1 MKKRF
6 KLLATAGI
14 LLALTL
20 AGCGNNKSA
29 DSVNNEA
36 ASAKAKEEV
45 QTLTV
50 YSAGPDGLAA
60 NIQQA
65 FEEKTGI
72 KVEMFQGTT
81 GKILSRLEAE
91 KNNPVADIVVLASV
105 ASMDG
110 LKESNQL
117 LSYQEAENASKMNR
131 DWSDAEGYYYGYS
144 ASALGIAYNTKNT
157 KDIPTEWT
165 DLAKPEWQGKM
176 NIPDPSLSG
185 SAVDFIYG
193 YTEAEKTAW
202 DTIQLW
208 KNNGLQVNGANKEA
222 LDAVITGDKN
232 ATISGVDY
240 MAYKAKASGE
250 PVEIVYPKSGTV
262 VSPRA
267 VAIMKDAK
275 NVEGAKAYVNFL
287 LSDEGQKLVTDAY
300 LLPGNNEIA
309 VKDRAALDEIPQL
322 KVNWKGSESK
332 QLDILTKF
340 NDIFR

>member
-1 MKKRF
+1 MKRRGL
-6 KLLATAGI
+6 KLFATAGV
-14 LLALTL
+14 LLTLAL
-20 AGCGNNKSA
+20 AGCGNKEVEKTEKVSA
-29 DSVNNEA
+29 QP
-36 ASAKAKEEV
+36 KEE
-45 QTLTV
+45 QILTV

-110 LKESNQL
+110 LKETSQL
-117 LSYQEAENASKMNR
+117 QSYQDAKQAEKINS

-157 KDIPTEWT
+157 QEIPTDWS
-165 DLAKPEWQGKM
+165 DLAKEQWQNKI

-185 SAVDFIYG
+185 SAVDFLYG
-193 YTEAEKTAW
+193 YALVEKNAW
-202 DTIQLW
+202 KTMELW

-232 ATISGVDY
+232 ATIAGVDY
-240 MAYKAKASGE
+240 MAYKAKADGE
-250 PVEIVYPKSGTV
+250 PVEIMYPKSGTV

-267 VAIMKDAK
+267 VGILKDAK
-275 NVEGAKAYVNFL
+275 HIEAAKEYVDFL
-287 LSDEGQKLVTDAY
+287 LSDEGQKLVTEAY
-300 LLPGNNEIA
+300 LLPGNKEIS
-309 VKDRAALDEIPQL
+309 VKNRAALDEIPQL
-322 KVNWKGSESK
+322 TVNWKGAEAD
-332 QLDILTKF
+332 QLEILTKF
-340 NDIFR
+340 NDMFR

>member
-1 MKKRF
+1 MKRRGL
-6 KLLATAGI
+6 KLFATAGI
-14 LLALTL
+14 LLTLAL
-20 AGCGNNKSA
+20 AGCGNKEVEKTEKVSA
-29 DSVNNEA
+29 HP
-36 ASAKAKEEV
+36 KEEKI
-45 QTLTV
+45 LTV

-91 KNNPVADIVVLASV
+91 KNNPVADVVVLASV

-110 LKESNQL
+110 LKETSQL
-117 LSYQEAENASKMNR
+117 QSYQDAKQAEKINS

-157 KDIPTEWT
+157 QEVPTDWS
-165 DLAKPEWQGKM
+165 DLAKEQWQNKI

-185 SAVDFIYG
+185 SAVDFLYG
-193 YTEAEKTAW
+193 YALAEKNAW
-202 DTIQLW
+202 KTMGLW

-232 ATISGVDY
+232 ATIAGVDY
-240 MAYKAKASGE
+240 MAYKAKADGE
-250 PVEIVYPKSGTV
+250 PVEIMYPKSGTV

-267 VAIMKDAK
+267 LGILKDAK
-275 NVEGAKAYVNFL
+275 HIEAAKEYVDFL

-300 LLPGNNEIA
+300 LLPGNKEIP
-309 VKDRAALDEIPQL
+309 VKNRAALDEVPQL
-322 KVNWKGSESK
+322 TVNWKGAEAD
-332 QLDILTKF
+332 QLEILTKF
-340 NDIFR
+340 NDMFR

>member
-1 MKKRF
+1 MKKRGLTLF
-6 KLLATAGI
+6 ATAGI
-14 LLALTL
+14 LLTLAL
-20 AGCGNNKSA
+20 AGCGNKEVEKKEKVSA
-29 DSVNNEA
+29 QP
-36 ASAKAKEEV
+36 KEE
-45 QTLTV
+45 QILTV

-91 KNNPVADIVVLASV
+91 KNNPVADVVVLASV

-110 LKESNQL
+110 LKETEQL
-117 LSYQEAENASKMNR
+117 QSYKDAEQAEKINA

-157 KDIPTEWT
+157 QEVPTDWS
-165 DLAKPEWQGKM
+165 DLAKEQWQNKI

-185 SAVDFIYG
+185 SAVDFLYG
-193 YTEAEKTAW
+193 YALAEKAAW
-202 DTIQLW
+202 KTMELW

-232 ATISGVDY
+232 ATIAGVDY
-240 MAYKAKASGE
+240 MAYKAKADGE
-250 PVEIVYPKSGTV
+250 PVEIMYPKSGTV

-267 VAIMKDAK
+267 VGILKDAK
-275 NVEGAKAYVNFL
+275 HVEAAKAYVDFL

-300 LLPGNNEIA
+300 LLPGNKEIP
-309 VKDRAALDEIPQL
+309 VKNRAALAEIPQL
-322 KVNWKGSESK
+322 TVNWKGAETQ
-332 QLDILTKF
+332 QLEILTKF
-340 NDIFR
+340 NDMFR

>member
-1 MKKRF
+1 MP
-6 KLLATAGI
+6 
-14 LLALTL
+14 
-20 AGCGNNKSA
+20 
-29 DSVNNEA
+29 
-36 ASAKAKEEV
+36 KEE
-45 QTLTV
+45 QILTV

-91 KNNPVADIVVLASV
+91 KNNPVADVVVLASV

-110 LKESNQL
+110 LKETSQL
-117 LSYQEAENASKMNR
+117 QSYQDAKQAEKINS

-157 KDIPTEWT
+157 QEIPTDWS
-165 DLAKPEWQGKM
+165 DLAKEQWQNKI

-185 SAVDFIYG
+185 SAVDFLYG
-193 YTEAEKTAW
+193 YALVEKNAW
-202 DTIQLW
+202 KTMELW

-232 ATISGVDY
+232 ATIAGVDY
-240 MAYKAKASGE
+240 MAYKAKADGE
-250 PVEIVYPKSGTV
+250 PVEIMYPKSGTV

-267 VAIMKDAK
+267 VGILKDAK
-275 NVEGAKAYVNFL
+275 HIEAAKEYVDFL
-287 LSDEGQKLVTDAY
+287 LSDEGQKLVTEAY
-300 LLPGNNEIA
+300 LLPGNKEIS
-309 VKDRAALDEIPQL
+309 VKNRAALDEIPQL
-322 KVNWKGSESK
+322 TVNWKGAEAD
-332 QLDILTKF
+332 QLEILTKF
-340 NDIFR
+340 NDMFR

>member
-1 MKKRF
+1 LKKRGL
-6 KLLATAGI
+6 KLFATAGI
-14 LLALTL
+14 LLTLAL
-20 AGCGNNKSA
+20 AGCGNKEVEKTEKVSA
-29 DSVNNEA
+29 QP
-36 ASAKAKEEV
+36 KEE
-45 QTLTV
+45 QILTV

-91 KNNPVADIVVLASV
+91 KNNPVADVVVLASV

-110 LKESNQL
+110 LKETSQL
-117 LSYQEAENASKMNR
+117 QSYQDAKQAEKINS

-157 KDIPTEWT
+157 QEVPTDWS
-165 DLAKPEWQGKM
+165 DLAKEQWQNKI

-185 SAVDFIYG
+185 SAVDFLYG
-193 YTEAEKTAW
+193 YALAEKNAW
-202 DTIQLW
+202 KTMELW

-232 ATISGVDY
+232 ATIAGVDY
-240 MAYKAKASGE
+240 MAYKAKADGE
-250 PVEIVYPKSGTV
+250 PVEIMYPKSGTV

-267 VAIMKDAK
+267 VGILKDAK
-275 NVEGAKAYVNFL
+275 HIEAAKEYVDFL

-300 LLPGNNEIA
+300 LLPGNKEIP
-309 VKDRAALDEIPQL
+309 VKNRAALDEIPQL
-322 KVNWKGSESK
+322 TVNWKGAEAD
-332 QLDILTKF
+332 QLEILTKF
-340 NDIFR
+340 NDMFR

>member
-1 MKKRF
+1 MKKRRF
-6 KLLATAGI
+6 KLWATAGI
-14 LLALTL
+14 LLTLAL
-20 AGCGNNKSA
+20 AGCGNKQVE
-29 DSVNNEA
+29 DQQQ
-36 ASAKAKEEV
+36 ASAKTQEEQV
-45 QTLTV
+45 LTV

-110 LKESNQL
+110 LKATDQL
-117 LSYQEAENASKMNR
+117 QSYTDAENKKKINPT
-131 DWSDAEGYYYGYS
+131 WSDGEGYYYGYS

-157 KDIPTEWT
+157 KLAPTDWA
-165 DLAKPEWQGKM
+165 DLAKAEWQNKI

-185 SAVDFIYG
+185 SAVDFLFG

-202 DTIQLW
+202 ATLDTW

-222 LDAVITGDKN
+222 LDAVITGEKN
-232 ATISGVDY
+232 ATIAGVDY
-240 MAYKAKASGE
+240 MAYKAKADGE

-267 VAIMKDAK
+267 VGILKDAK
-275 NVEGAKAYVNFL
+275 HVEAAKAYVDFL
-287 LSDEGQKLVTDAY
+287 LSDEGQKLVADAY
-300 LLPGNNEIA
+300 LLPGNKEIA
-309 VKDRAALDEIPQL
+309 VKNRAALDEIPQL
-322 KVNWKGSESK
+322 HVEWAGAEAK
-332 QLDILTKF
+332 QLDVLTRF
-340 NDIFR
+340 IELFR

>member
-1 MKKRF
+1 MRKRGL
-6 KLLATAGI
+6 KLFTTAGI
-14 LLALTL
+14 LLTLAL
-20 AGCGNNKSA
+20 AGCGNKEVEKTEKVSA
-29 DSVNNEA
+29 QP
-36 ASAKAKEEV
+36 KEE
-45 QTLTV
+45 QILTV

-110 LKESNQL
+110 LKETSQL
-117 LSYQEAENASKMNR
+117 QSYQDAKQAEKINS

-157 KDIPTEWT
+157 QEVPTDWS
-165 DLAKPEWQGKM
+165 DLAKEQWQNKI

-185 SAVDFIYG
+185 SAVDFLYG
-193 YTEAEKTAW
+193 YVLTGKNAWKTME
-202 DTIQLW
+202 LW

-232 ATISGVDY
+232 ATIAGVDY
-240 MAYKAKASGE
+240 MAYKAKADGE
-250 PVEIVYPKSGTV
+250 PVEIMYPKSGTV

-267 VAIMKDAK
+267 VGILKDAK
-275 NVEGAKAYVNFL
+275 HIEAAKEYVDFL
-287 LSDEGQKLVTDAY
+287 LSDEGQKLVTEAY
-300 LLPGNNEIA
+300 LLPGNKEIP
-309 VKDRAALDEIPQL
+309 VKNRAALDEIPQL
-322 KVNWKGSESK
+322 SVNWKGAEAD
-332 QLDILTKF
+332 QLEILTKF
-340 NDIFR
+340 NDMFR

>member
-1 MKKRF
+1 MKRRGL
-6 KLLATAGI
+6 KLFATAGV
-14 LLALTL
+14 LLTLAL
-20 AGCGNNKSA
+20 AGCGNKEVEKTEKVSA
-29 DSVNNEA
+29 QP
-36 ASAKAKEEV
+36 KEE
-45 QTLTV
+45 QILTV

-110 LKESNQL
+110 LKETSQL
-117 LSYQEAENASKMNR
+117 QSYQDAKQAEKINS

-157 KDIPTEWT
+157 QEIPTDWS
-165 DLAKPEWQGKM
+165 DLAKEQWQNKI

-185 SAVDFIYG
+185 SAVDFLYG
-193 YTEAEKTAW
+193 YALVEKNAW
-202 DTIQLW
+202 KTMELW

-232 ATISGVDY
+232 ATIAGVDY
-240 MAYKAKASGE
+240 MAYKAKADGE
-250 PVEIVYPKSGTV
+250 PVEIMYPRSGTV

-267 VAIMKDAK
+267 VGILKDAK
-275 NVEGAKAYVNFL
+275 HIEAAKEYVDFL
-287 LSDEGQKLVTDAY
+287 LSDEGQKLVTEAY
-300 LLPGNNEIA
+300 LLPGNKEIP
-309 VKDRAALDEIPQL
+309 VKNRAALDEIPQL
-322 KVNWKGSESK
+322 SVNWKGAEAD
-332 QLDILTKF
+332 QLEILTKF
-340 NDIFR
+340 NDMFR

>member
-1 MKKRF
+1 MKKRGL
-6 KLLATAGI
+6 KLFATAGI
-14 LLALTL
+14 LLTLAL
-20 AGCGNNKSA
+20 AGCGNKEVEKTEKVSA
-29 DSVNNEA
+29 QP
-36 ASAKAKEEV
+36 KEE
-45 QTLTV
+45 QILTV

-91 KNNPVADIVVLASV
+91 KNNPVADVVVLASV

-110 LKESNQL
+110 LKETSQL
-117 LSYQEAENASKMNR
+117 QSYQDAKQAEKINS

-157 KDIPTEWT
+157 QEVPTDWS
-165 DLAKPEWQGKM
+165 DLAKEQWQNKI

-185 SAVDFIYG
+185 SAVDFLYG
-193 YTEAEKTAW
+193 YALAEKNAW
-202 DTIQLW
+202 KTMELW

-232 ATISGVDY
+232 ATIAGVDY
-240 MAYKAKASGE
+240 MAYKAKADGE
-250 PVEIVYPKSGTV
+250 PVEIMYPKSGTV

-267 VAIMKDAK
+267 VGILKDAK
-275 NVEGAKAYVNFL
+275 HIEAAKEYVDFL

-300 LLPGNNEIA
+300 LLPGNKEIP
-309 VKDRAALDEIPQL
+309 VKNRSALDEIPQL
-322 KVNWKGSESK
+322 TVTWKGAEAD
-332 QLDILTKF
+332 QLEILTKF
-340 NDIFR
+340 NDMFR

>member
-1 MKKRF
+1 MKRRGL
-6 KLLATAGI
+6 KLFATAGI
-14 LLALTL
+14 LLTLAL
-20 AGCGNNKSA
+20 AGCGNKEVEKTEKVSA
-29 DSVNNEA
+29 QP
-36 ASAKAKEEV
+36 KEE
-45 QTLTV
+45 QILTV

-91 KNNPVADIVVLASV
+91 KNNPVADVVVLASV

-110 LKESNQL
+110 LKETSQL
-117 LSYQEAENASKMNR
+117 QSYQDAKQAEKINS

-157 KDIPTEWT
+157 QEVPTDWS
-165 DLAKPEWQGKM
+165 DLAKEQWQNKI

-185 SAVDFIYG
+185 SAVDFLYG
-193 YTEAEKTAW
+193 YALAEKNAW
-202 DTIQLW
+202 KTMGLW

-232 ATISGVDY
+232 ATIAGVDY
-240 MAYKAKASGE
+240 MAYKAKADGE
-250 PVEIVYPKSGTV
+250 PVEIMYPKSGTV

-267 VAIMKDAK
+267 VGILKDAK
-275 NVEGAKAYVNFL
+275 HIEAAKEYVDFL

-300 LLPGNNEIA
+300 LLPGNKEIP
-309 VKDRAALDEIPQL
+309 VKNRAALDEVPQL
-322 KVNWKGSESK
+322 TVNWKGAEAD
-332 QLDILTKF
+332 QLEILTKF
-340 NDIFR
+340 NDMFR

>member
-1 MKKRF
+1 MKRRGL
-6 KLLATAGI
+6 KLFATAGV
-14 LLALTL
+14 LLTLAL
-20 AGCGNNKSA
+20 AGCGNKEVEKTEKVSA
-29 DSVNNEA
+29 QP
-36 ASAKAKEEV
+36 KEE
-45 QTLTV
+45 QILTV

-110 LKESNQL
+110 LKETSQL
-117 LSYQEAENASKMNR
+117 QSYQDAKQAEKINS

-157 KDIPTEWT
+157 QEVPTDWS
-165 DLAKPEWQGKM
+165 DLAKEQWQNKI

-185 SAVDFIYG
+185 SAVDFLYG
-193 YTEAEKTAW
+193 YALAEKNAW
-202 DTIQLW
+202 KTMGIW

-232 ATISGVDY
+232 ATIAGVDY
-240 MAYKAKASGE
+240 MAYKAKADGE
-250 PVEIVYPKSGTV
+250 PVEIMYPRSGTV

-267 VAIMKDAK
+267 VGILKDAK
-275 NVEGAKAYVNFL
+275 HIEAAKEYVDFL
-287 LSDEGQKLVTDAY
+287 LSDEGQKLVTEAY
-300 LLPGNNEIA
+300 LLPGNKEIP
-309 VKDRAALDEIPQL
+309 VKNRAALDEIPQL
-322 KVNWKGSESK
+322 SVNWKGAEAD
-332 QLDILTKF
+332 QLEILTKF
-340 NDIFR
+340 NDMFR

>member
-1 MKKRF
+1 MKKRSL
-6 KLLATAGI
+6 KMIATVGTLLT
-14 LLALTL
+14 LAL
-20 AGCGNNKSA
+20 AGCGNNDTTANNGESSA
-29 DSVNNEA
+29 QS
-36 ASAKAKEEV
+36 KENK
-45 QTLTV
+45 TLTV

-60 NIQQA
+60 NVQQA
-65 FEEKTGI
+65 FEEKTGM

-91 KNNPVADIVVLASV
+91 KTNPVADVVVLASI

-110 LKESNQL
+110 MKEANQL
-117 LSYQEAENASKMNR
+117 QSYKDAENADKINS

-144 ASALGIAYNTKNT
+144 ASALGIAYNTKNAKT
-157 KDIPTEWT
+157 APSEWS
-165 DLAKPEWQGKM
+165 DLAKAEWKDKI

-193 YTEAEKTAW
+193 YTEAEKTGW
-202 DTIQLW
+202 DIIQSW
-208 KNNGLQVNGANKEA
+208 KTNGLQVNGANKEA
-222 LDAVITGDKN
+222 LDSVITGDKD

-240 MAYKAKASGE
+240 MAYKAKADGE

-267 VAIMKDAK
+267 VGIMKDAK
-275 NVEGAKAYVNFL
+275 NVDGAQAYVNFL

-300 LLPGNNEIA
+300 LLPGNKEIP

-322 KVNWKGSESK
+322 TVNWKGAETK
-332 QLDILTKF
+332 QIDILTKF
-340 NDIFR
+340 NEIFQ

>member
-6 KLLATAGI
+6 KLLATAGV
-14 LLALTL
+14 LVALTL
-20 AGCGNNKSA
+20 AGCGTNKSA
-29 DSVNNEA
+29 DNVKNEA
-36 ASAKAKEEV
+36 ASAKPKEV

-60 NIQQA
+60 TIQQA
-65 FEEKTGI
+65 FEEQTGM

-91 KNNPVADIVVLASV
+91 KNNPVADVIVLASV

-110 LKESNQL
+110 LKQADQL
-117 LSYQEAENASKMNR
+117 QSYKEAENASKMNS
-131 DWSDAEGYYYGYS
+131 DWSDADGYYFGYS

-185 SAVDFIYG
+185 SAVDFLYG
-193 YTEAEKTAW
+193 YTAAEKTAW
-202 DTIQLW
+202 DTIQAW

-267 VAIMKDAK
+267 VGIMKDTK
-275 NVEGAKAYVNFL
+275 NIEGAKAYVNFL

-300 LLPGNNEIA
+300 LLPGNKDIA
-309 VKDRAALDEIPQL
+309 VKDRAALDEIPQVQ
-322 KVNWKGSESK
+322 VNWKGSEEK
-332 QLDILTKF
+332 QLEVLTKF
-340 NDIFR
+340 HDIFR

>member
-1 MKKRF
+1 MKQRGL
-6 KLLATAGI
+6 KLFATAGI
-14 LLALTL
+14 LLTLAL
-20 AGCGNNKSA
+20 AGCGNKEVEKNDK
-29 DSVNNEA
+29 V
-36 ASAKAKEEV
+36 SAKPKEE

-91 KNNPVADIVVLASV
+91 KNNPVADVVVLASV

-110 LKESNQL
+110 LKETDQL
-117 LSYQEAENASKMNR
+117 QSYKDAEGAKKINS
-131 DWSDAEGYYYGYS
+131 DWSNAEGYYYGYS

-157 KDIPTEWT
+157 QQAPAEWA
-165 DLAKPEWQGKM
+165 DLAKAEWQNKI

-185 SAVDFIYG
+185 SAVDFLFG

-202 DTIQLW
+202 TTMEKW
-208 KNNGLQVNGANKEA
+208 KENGLQVNGANKEA

-240 MAYKAKASGE
+240 MAYKAKADGE
-250 PVEIVYPKSGTV
+250 PVEIIYPKNGTV

-267 VAIMKDAK
+267 VGILKDAK
-275 NVEGAKAYVNFL
+275 NVESAKAYVDFL
-287 LSDEGQKLVTDAY
+287 LSDEGQKLVANAY
-300 LLPGNNEIA
+300 LLPGNKDIP

-322 KVNWKGSESK
+322 NVNWKGAEAK
-332 QLDILTKF
+332 QLEVLTKF

>member
-1 MKKRF
+1 MKKRGLTLF
-6 KLLATAGI
+6 AAAGI
-14 LLALTL
+14 LLTL
-20 AGCGNNKSA
+20 ALSGCGNK
-29 DSVNNEA
+29 EGEKIEK
-36 ASAKAKEEV
+36 ASAQPKEE
-45 QTLTV
+45 QILTV

-91 KNNPVADIVVLASV
+91 KNNPVADVVVLASV

-110 LKESNQL
+110 LKETEHLQ
-117 LSYQEAENASKMNR
+117 SYKDADQAEKINS

-157 KDIPTEWT
+157 QEVPTDWS
-165 DLAKPEWQGKM
+165 DLAKKQWQNKI

-185 SAVDFIYG
+185 SAVDFLYG
-193 YTEAEKTAW
+193 YALAEKAAW
-202 DTIQLW
+202 KTMEMW

-232 ATISGVDY
+232 ATIAGVDY
-240 MAYKAKASGE
+240 MAYKAKADGE
-250 PVEIVYPKSGTV
+250 PVEIMYPKSGTV

-267 VAIMKDAK
+267 VGILKDAK
-275 NVEGAKAYVNFL
+275 HVEAAKAYVDFL

-300 LLPGNNEIA
+300 LLPGNKEIP
-309 VKDRAALDEIPQL
+309 VKNRAALAEIPQL
-322 KVNWKGSESK
+322 TVNWKGAEAE
-332 QLDILTKF
+332 QLEILTKF
-340 NDIFR
+340 NDMFR

>member
-1 MKKRF
+1 MKKRGL
-6 KLLATAGI
+6 KLFTTAGI
-14 LLALTL
+14 LLTLAL
-20 AGCGNNKSA
+20 AGCGNKEVEKTEKVSA
-29 DSVNNEA
+29 QP
-36 ASAKAKEEV
+36 KEE
-45 QTLTV
+45 QILTV

-110 LKESNQL
+110 LKETSQL
-117 LSYQEAENASKMNR
+117 QSYQDAKQAEKINS

-157 KDIPTEWT
+157 QEVPTDWS
-165 DLAKPEWQGKM
+165 DLAKEQWQNKI

-185 SAVDFIYG
+185 SAVDFLYG
-193 YTEAEKTAW
+193 YVLTGKNAWKTME
-202 DTIQLW
+202 LW

-232 ATISGVDY
+232 ATIAGVDY
-240 MAYKAKASGE
+240 MAYKAKADGE
-250 PVEIVYPKSGTV
+250 PVEIMYPKSGTV

-267 VAIMKDAK
+267 VGILKDAK
-275 NVEGAKAYVNFL
+275 HIEAAKEYVDFL
-287 LSDEGQKLVTDAY
+287 LSDEGQKLVTEAY
-300 LLPGNNEIA
+300 LLPGNKEIP
-309 VKDRAALDEIPQL
+309 VKNRAALDEIPQL
-322 KVNWKGSESK
+322 SVNWKGAEAD
-332 QLDILTKF
+332 QLEILTKF
-340 NDIFR
+340 NDMFR

>member
-1 MKKRF
+1 MKRRGL
-6 KLLATAGI
+6 KLFATAGI
-14 LLALTL
+14 LLTLAL
-20 AGCGNNKSA
+20 AGCGNKEVEKTEKVSA
-29 DSVNNEA
+29 HP
-36 ASAKAKEEV
+36 KEEKI
-45 QTLTV
+45 LTV

-91 KNNPVADIVVLASV
+91 KNNPVADVVVLASV

-110 LKESNQL
+110 LKETSQL
-117 LSYQEAENASKMNR
+117 QSYQDAKQAEKINS

-157 KDIPTEWT
+157 QEVPTDWS
-165 DLAKPEWQGKM
+165 DLAKEQWQNKI

-185 SAVDFIYG
+185 SAVDFLYG
-193 YTEAEKTAW
+193 YALAEKNAW
-202 DTIQLW
+202 KTMGLW

-232 ATISGVDY
+232 ATIAGVDY
-240 MAYKAKASGE
+240 MAYKAKADGE
-250 PVEIVYPKSGTV
+250 PVEIMYPKSGTV

-267 VAIMKDAK
+267 VGILKDAK
-275 NVEGAKAYVNFL
+275 HIEAAKEYVDFL

-300 LLPGNNEIA
+300 LLPGNKEIP
-309 VKDRAALDEIPQL
+309 VKNRAALDEVPQL
-322 KVNWKGSESK
+322 TVNWKGAEAD
-332 QLDILTKF
+332 QLEILTKF
-340 NDIFR
+340 NDMFR

>member
-1 MKKRF
+1 MKKRSL
-6 KLLATAGI
+6 KMIATVGTLLT
-14 LLALTL
+14 LAL
-20 AGCGNNKSA
+20 AGCGNNDAATNDGESSA
-29 DSVNNEA
+29 QS
-36 ASAKAKEEV
+36 KENK
-45 QTLTV
+45 TLTV

-60 NIQQA
+60 NVQQA
-65 FEEKTGI
+65 FEEKTGM

-91 KNNPVADIVVLASV
+91 KTNPVADVVVLASV

-110 LKESNQL
+110 MKEADQL
-117 LSYQEAENASKMNR
+117 QSYKDAENADKINS

-144 ASALGIAYNTKNT
+144 ASALGIAYNTKNAKT
-157 KDIPTEWT
+157 VPSEWS
-165 DLAKPEWQGKM
+165 DLAKAEWRDKI

-193 YTEAEKTAW
+193 YTEAEKTGW
-202 DTIQLW
+202 DIIQSW
-208 KNNGLQVNGANKEA
+208 KTNGLQVNGANKEA
-222 LDAVITGDKN
+222 LDSVITGDKD

-240 MAYKAKASGE
+240 MAYKAKADGE

-267 VAIMKDAK
+267 VGIMKDAK
-275 NVEGAKAYVNFL
+275 NVDGAQAYVNFL

-300 LLPGNNEIA
+300 LLPGNKEIP

-322 KVNWKGSESK
+322 TVNWKGAETK
-332 QLDILTKF
+332 QIEILTKF
-340 NDIFR
+340 NEIFQ

>member
-1 MKKRF
+1 MKKRGL
-6 KLLATAGI
+6 KLFTTAGI
-14 LLALTL
+14 LLTLAL
-20 AGCGNNKSA
+20 AGCGNKEVEKTEKVSA
-29 DSVNNEA
+29 QP
-36 ASAKAKEEV
+36 KEE
-45 QTLTV
+45 QILTV

-110 LKESNQL
+110 LKETSQL
-117 LSYQEAENASKMNR
+117 QSYQDAKQAEKINS
-131 DWSDAEGYYYGYS
+131 DWSNAEGYYYGYS

-157 KDIPTEWT
+157 QEVPTDWS
-165 DLAKPEWQGKM
+165 DLAKEQWQNKI

-185 SAVDFIYG
+185 SAVDFLYG
-193 YTEAEKTAW
+193 YALAEKNAW
-202 DTIQLW
+202 KTMEIW

-232 ATISGVDY
+232 ATIAGVDY
-240 MAYKAKASGE
+240 MAYKAKADGE
-250 PVEIVYPKSGTV
+250 PVEIMYPRSGTV

-267 VAIMKDAK
+267 VGILKDAK
-275 NVEGAKAYVNFL
+275 HIEAAKEYIDFL
-287 LSDEGQKLVTDAY
+287 LSDEGQKLVTEAY
-300 LLPGNNEIA
+300 LLPGNKEIP
-309 VKDRAALDEIPQL
+309 VKNRAALDEIPQL
-322 KVNWKGSESK
+322 SVNWKGAEAD
-332 QLDILTKF
+332 QLEILTKF
-340 NDIFR
+340 NDMFR